1 MCHRSDP
8 KRADL
13 RLAVPWKK
21 RLFLVQSLGIVV
33 LHRDSL
39 GRSMRSGHDQL
50 LQSPSVMPGPKQKNK
65 LREVGRLS
73 GDRWERFDR
82 LQRNLRPFL
91 CRRPKRPPIE
101 RFRSYTDLEDGRRDT
116 TT

>member
-1 MCHRSDP
+1 V
-8 KRADL
+8 
-13 RLAVPWKK
+13 RLHT
-21 RLFLVQSLGIVV
+21 RLPAEIHFEIQNFMLPYAL
-33 LHRDSL
+33 
-39 GRSMRSGHDQL
+39 
-50 LQSPSVMPGPKQKNK
+50 SVMPVPRPKNQH
-65 LREVGRLS
+65 REVGSVS

-101 RFRSYTDLEDGRRDT
+101 RFHSYADLEDGRSDT